1 MKWNNNKYIDAKN
14 KQSKMQTRSGKSYT
28 TSSSMEKT
36 NPRVETTVDNGGPKY
51 GGFMQPKQIS
61 NELAKFLGKPVGSK
75 MHRPDVSRGIINY
88 INTNKLQDSENG
100 RIIHADEKLR
110 KLLKLGRNDQLTYF
124 NLQSYLGPHLGTS
137 SQIKIISNEL
147 AKFLGKP
154 VGTKMHRW
162 EVLLGI
168 TNYVNTN
175 KLLDSETRSIIHAD
189 EKLRKLLK
197 LGRNDELAKFNL
209 LSYLRPHFATP

>member
-1 MKWNNNKYIDAKN
+1 
-14 KQSKMQTRSGKSYT
+14 MQTRSGKTYT
-28 TSSSMEKT
+28 ASSSMEKT
-36 NPRVETTVDNGGPKY
+36 NPCVDNGGSKY

-61 NELAKFLGKPVGSK
+61 NELAKFLGKPVGTK

-137 SQIKIISNEL
+137 LQIKTISNEL

-209 LSYLRPHFATP
+209 LSYLRPHFATA